1 MVEKLNLEML
11 KLIKEQKKEIDFL
24 AKRLR
29 NINNYL
35 SRTELENY
43 ILVTCL
49 RIIADKHNI
58 SRQEKREII
67 LRAIEEIFP
76 DIF

>member
-29 NINNYL
+29 SINNYL
-35 SRTELENY
+35 SRTELENC
-43 ILVTCL
+43 ILVACL
-49 RIIADKHNI
+49 RIITDKHNI